1 MWVSKDLGAQVAKPL
16 GSCALVDQP
25 WGRAP
30 HEQPLYCVSNVAQ
43 LYIMFRARYL
53 LKRTP
58 FNAAPRSYRQAR
70 NSLAHLEL
78 PLQSKFRWSYLWYGT
93 ILSLG
98 IATGLG
104 ARHFAAPLG
113 LTEPGSQD
121 DIRIL
126 QSLDADIDKLDIV
139 RELRKQSYSVHT
151 DVPLSNAA
159 GVEVPKAWQEI
170 ELGKNGMEKG
180 GLLDSMSGTRGLGVQ
195 RAFYNPETREMVAVV
210 WIGGGLAGWPG
221 VAHGGAIATIFEEA
235 MARMVRG
242 PNGNIGRWLD
252 PKERAQKADTGN
264 RGSAPSI
271 LTEGDLRQT
280 YVQPGFLR
288 LASLI
293 RETEPPSDRACTR
306 S

>member
-1 MWVSKDLGAQVAKPL
+1 M
-16 GSCALVDQP
+16 
-25 WGRAP
+25 
-30 HEQPLYCVSNVAQ
+30 
-43 LYIMFRARYL
+43 YIMSRARYL
-53 LKRTP
+53 LNRTP
-58 FNAAPRSYRQAR
+58 FNVAPRASRRAR
-70 NSLAHLEL
+70 NSVTPLEL

-126 QSLDADIDKLDIV
+126 QSLDADIDKLDVV

-151 DVPLSNAA
+151 DVPLSSAA

-195 RAFYNPETREMVAVV
+195 RAFYNPETREMVAVI

-221 VAHGGAIATIFEEA
+221 VAHGGAIATIFEET

-242 PNGNIGRWLD
+242 PNGNIGRWTEC
-252 PKERAQKADTGN
+252 KERAQKADLSN
-264 RGSAPSI
+264 RGSTSSVFS
-271 LTEGDLRQT
+271 EGDIRKT
-280 YVQPGFLR
+280 YVQPGLLR
-288 LASLI
+288 LARLL
-293 RETEPPSDRACTR
+293 RKTEPPSDRACTR
-306 S
+306 T

>member
-1 MWVSKDLGAQVAKPL
+1 
-16 GSCALVDQP
+16 
-25 WGRAP
+25 
-30 HEQPLYCVSNVAQ
+30 
-43 LYIMFRARYL
+43 MFRARYL
-53 LKRTP
+53 LNRTP
-58 FNAAPRSYRQAR
+58 FNAAPRSWRHAR
-70 NSLAHLEL
+70 NSLTPLEL

-151 DVPLSNAA
+151 DVPLSSAA
-159 GVEVPKAWQEI
+159 GVEVPKVWQEI

-235 MARMVRG
+235 MSRMVRG
-242 PNGNIGRWLD
+242 PNGNIEEVHRPSSLKVTYAKPTYSLDFYVLRASFAKPNLPQTEPVPEPEAEPTKSWLSWLS
-252 PKERAQKADTGN
+252 PQKDMTKRSEPGQMIEII
-264 RGSAPSI
+264 GTLESVK
-271 LTEGDLRQT
+271 GDLC
-280 YVQPGFLR
+280 V
-288 LASLI
+288 
-293 RETEPPSDRACTR
+293 RAKGTFAAPALVG
-306 S
+306 